1 MIRFKICPRCQGDL
15 YQTQDIFGKFLSC
28 FQCGYLKDIGEALS
42 RRKPDALPETLIEI
56 EEEKEAA

>member
-1 MIRFKICPRCQGDL
+1 MIRFKICPRCRGDL

-28 FQCGYLKDIGEALS
+28 FQCGYLKDIEEVS
-42 RRKPDALPETLIEI
+42 FRPQPDALPETLIEI